1 MEMLV
6 LAIFC
11 AVLLVSILLD
21 ISIVAALLAGLAIFL
36 FYGRKKGFSWPSL
49 LRTCLGGI
57 STTKNIL
64 ITFVLIGMLTAAWR
78 AAGTIPSIVCY
89 GTAFIRPSVFLLMA
103 FLLNAL
109 VSVLTGT
116 SFGTSATMGVICGTI
131 GLALNVPMYMT
142 GGAVLGGAFVGDR
155 CSPLSTSALLVAEQ
169 TGTSIYDNIRNMLRT
184 ALIPFIA
191 TCGIYL
197 VLGMQTAGN
206 AAAPDLSSMFSA
218 EFRLGMLPLLPAAIV
233 FGLAFFRVNVKRAM
247 PVSILAA
254 LLIAGLFQKMQLP
267 FLLKSLIFGFHSR
280 FETLA
285 PMVNGGGV
293 VSMFRPLSIIC
304 ISSCYSGIF
313 KATGLM
319 QPMKKYVLRLADA
332 VGRYAAVLVSSLL
345 LVCISCNQTLAIMLE
360 TQLCEDLYR
369 KKDETN
375 SACDEENTGFTPDS
389 ENAAAFEGSMLALDK
404 DESAKAF
411 DFEGSALALDIED
424 SAVLVSAII
433 PWSIAG
439 ALPLATIGAPTSSIL
454 LACYLYLVPVWR
466 LICSRH
472 RSH

>member
-11 AVLLVSILLD
+11 AVLLISILLD

-49 LRTCLGGI
+49 LRICLGGI

-206 AAAPDLSSMFSA
+206 AGAPDLSSMFSA

-267 FLLKSLIFGFHSR
+267 FLLQSLIFGFHSR

-319 QPMKKYVLRLADA
+319 QPMKKYVFRMADA
-332 VGRYAAVLVSSLL
+332 IGRYAAVLVSSLL
-345 LVCISCNQTLAIMLE
+345 LVCISCNQTLAIMLG

-369 KKDETN
+369 KK
-375 SACDEENTGFTPDS
+375 SAADPDTS
-389 ENAAAFEGSMLALDK
+389 
-404 DESAKAF
+404 
-411 DFEGSALALDIED
+411 FEGSALALDIED

-439 ALPLATIGAPTSSIL
+439 SLPLATIGAPTSSIL

-466 LICSRH
+466 LIGKHTGAHS
-472 RSH
+472 